1 MKRLFAFILCLC
13 LCAALLPAASADSE
27 LVLTAAEADG
37 LLTLTL
43 TATRDLADCCGMR
56 INFSV
61 PAGFTYRSHRRHP
74 GFTSQMPNPDA
85 LKFQMD
91 NYQEPF
97 LLARGEAIFTL
108 TLAVPE
114 GLEPGDY
121 AFSAQVLEAYN
132 WDFDDYTITGQ
143 TAETVYTVP
152 FPLPVITQQPQSAT
166 ALAGETVVFR
176 VACDTAEASYRW
188 SYRNSPTASWKA
200 CTGTGANTAELPI
213 EAKGYRSGYQ
223 YRCEV
228 TGRGGS
234 VCSEAA
240 TLTVVTA
247 PSFTL
252 QPQSVTAPVGES
264 VRFTVRVS
272 DSAAS
277 LQWYYRTSESG
288 AWNKCSNGTAAELAV
303 EAKLYRSGY
312 QYRCR
317 AVNAAGTALSDIV
330 TLTVL
335 DLVKPVIT
343 QQPQSAAA
351 VPGVTVSFTVA
362 ATDAES
368 YQWYYRTSESGAWTK
383 CSDGASATLTVEA
396 KLYRSGYQ
404 YRCRVSNAAGA
415 VYSEAATLTVAEKP
429 KITGQPASRTVSAGK
444 TVSFTVTAEG
454 AESYQWYFRTSS
466 TGAWTKCSDGASA
479 TLTVE
484 AKSYRSGYQYRCK
497 VTNAS
502 GSVYSS
508 TATLTV
514 K

>member
-1 MKRLFAFILCLC
+1 MKRLIAFLLCLC

-43 TATRDLADCCGMR
+43 TATRDLVDCCGMR
-56 INFSV
+56 ISFGV
-61 PAGFTYRSHRRHP
+61 PEGFAYRSHQLHA
-74 GFTSQMPNPDA
+74 GFTSQVSNPSVF
-85 LKFQMD
+85 KFQMD
-91 NYQEPF
+91 NYREPF
-97 LLARGEAIFTL
+97 LLAQGEAIFTL
-108 TLAVPE
+108 TLEVPE

-121 AFSAQVLEAYN
+121 AFSAQVIEAYN

-143 TAETVYTVP
+143 TAETVYTRP
-152 FPLPVITQQPQSAT
+152 FPLPVITQQPQSVT
-166 ALAGETVVFR
+166 ALAGETAVFR
-176 VACDTAEASYRW
+176 VGCDETVTYRW
-188 SYRNSPTASWKA
+188 SYRSSPTAAWKA

-234 VCSEAA
+234 VTSEAA
-240 TLTVVTA
+240 TLTVITA

-252 QPQSVTAPVGES
+252 QPRSAAVPVGES
-264 VRFTVRVS
+264 VCFTVKTS
-272 DSAAS
+272 GSAAS

-288 AWNKCSNGTAAELAV
+288 AWNKCSNGTAAELTV

-317 AVNAAGTALSDIV
+317 AVNAAGTALSEIV

-343 QQPQSAAA
+343 RQPQSAAA

-383 CSDGASATLTVEA
+383 CSDGTAATLKVEA

-429 KITGQPASRTVSAGK
+429 KITAQPASRSVAAGK
-444 TVSFTVTAEG
+444 TVSFTVKAEG

-466 TGAWTKCSDGASA
+466 TGAWTRCSNGTAP

-484 AKSYRSGYQYRCK
+484 AKLYRSGYQYRCK